1 MASKKKKK
9 FYQHPKS
16 ISSSAVLPL
25 PRKESRFNLT
35 PARFAL
41 MVTTGFFVIALLG
54 MLSHEMWRDEHQAWL
69 VARDANSL
77 PQLLDNMNYEGN
89 PALWHFFL
97 YWISRVTHDPIY
109 MQAFHLLVATSFIF
123 IFNRYATLSNLHK
136 ILFSFGYF
144 PLYEYAVI
152 SRSYGLGILLLFGIC
167 ALFKTRTTKYILI
180 GILLALLANVTIYA
194 VVIACCIAGILV
206 LDYFLYQ
213 QKNRKA
219 MMQLA
224 IGLVIFILGVAFSLY
239 QIWPDKDN
247 SFPAPY
253 ASSLFDLPRWGEV
266 LSKLF
271 TTYLYIPQ

>member
-41 MVTTGFFVIALLG
+41 MVTAGFFVIALLG

-77 PQLLDNMNYEGN
+77 SQLLDNMNYEGN

-97 YWISRVTHDPIY
+97 YWITRVTHDPIY
-109 MQAFHLLVATSFIF
+109 MQVFHLLVATSFIF
-123 IFNRYATLSNLHK
+123 IFNRYAPISNLHK

-152 SRSYGLGILLLFGIC
+152 SRSYALGILLVFGIC
-167 ALFKTRTTKYILI
+167 ALYKNRMTKYILI

-213 QKNRKA
+213 QKTKGA
-219 MMQLA
+219 MVQLT
-224 IGLVIFILGVAFSLY
+224 IGLVIFIIGVAFSLY
-239 QIWPDKDN
+239 Q
-247 SFPAPY
+247 
-253 ASSLFDLPRWGEV
+253 
-266 LSKLF
+266 
-271 TTYLYIPQ
+271 

>member
-9 FYQHPKS
+9 FYQQPKTTAPS
-16 ISSSAVLPL
+16 PAQPQ
-25 PRKESRFNLT
+25 PRKEIKLT
-35 PARFAL
+35 TTPVRFAL
-41 MVTTGFFVIALLG
+41 MVTAGFFVIALLG
-54 MLSHEMWRDEHQAWL
+54 LLSHEMWRDEHQAWL

-77 PQLLDNMNYEGN
+77 SQLLDNMNYEGN

-123 IFNRYATLSNLHK
+123 IFNRYAPLSNLHK

-152 SRSYGLGILLLFGIC
+152 SRSYGLGILLVFGIC

-180 GILLALLANVTIYA
+180 GVLLALLANVTIYA

-213 QKNRKA
+213 QRNGKS

-224 IGLVIFILGVAFSLY
+224 IGLVIFYSWRCIFILSNMAG
-239 QIWPDKDN
+239 QRQH
-247 SFPAPY
+247 FPGAICNKP
-253 ASSLFDLPRWGEV
+253 
-266 LSKLF
+266 
-271 TTYLYIPQ
+271 I